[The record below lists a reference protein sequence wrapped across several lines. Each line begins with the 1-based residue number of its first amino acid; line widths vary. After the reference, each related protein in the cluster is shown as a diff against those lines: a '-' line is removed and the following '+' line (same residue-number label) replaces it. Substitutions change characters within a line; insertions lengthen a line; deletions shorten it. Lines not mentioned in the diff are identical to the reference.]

1 MAEFVGAFPSSLA
14 LDDRNNVVREAEA
27 YVYDVNDTNLASPL
41 PVTDVQ
47 GVPFTGGKLVA
58 SNGIFPQ
65 FRTPAGVLEVY
76 LKSGDRVTQLTDIS
90 VPAKAAV
97 DAAAEAT
104 QAVGAAETAA
114 SAAETARADA
124 IAAAEVLR
132 DLAEHQGAPL
142 IEDPAEP
149 GTFTIL
155 NTAAIREDP
164 AEPGTFLMGAPE

>member
-1 MAEFVGAFPSSLA
+1 MVEFVGAFPSTLA
-14 LDDRNNVVREAEA
+14 LDDRNNIVREAEA
-27 YVYDVNDTNLASPL
+27 HVYDVNDTNLASPL
-41 PVTDVQ
+41 PVTDLQ

-97 DAAAEAT
+97 DAAADAE
-104 QAVGAAETAA
+104 QAAGAAETAA

-124 IAAAEVLR
+124 IAAADVLR
-132 DLAEHQGAPL
+132 ALAEHQGAPL

-149 GTFTIL
+149 GLYLIL
-155 NTAAIREDP
+155 NPAALSEDP
-164 AEPGTFLMGAPE
+164 DEPGLYVIGGA

>member
-14 LDDRNNVVREAEA
+14 LDDRNNIVREAEA
-27 YVYDVNDTNLASPL
+27 HVYDVNDTALASPL
-41 PVTDVQ
+41 PITDLQ

-97 DAAAEAT
+97 DAAAEAE
-104 QAVGAAETAA
+104 QAASEAA
-114 SAAETARADA
+114 SARAGAETARADA
-124 IAAAEVLR
+124 IAAADVLIQ
-132 DLAEHQGAPL
+132 LAEHQGAPL
-142 IEDPAEP
+142 VEDPTEP
-149 GTFTIL
+149 GLYLIL
-155 NTAAIREDP
+155 NPVALSEDP
-164 AEPGTFLMGAPE
+164 NEPGLYTIGGA